1 MRVAQHGRWQRS
13 LHGGLFLLAV
23 ISGALFVLLWR
34 ASTERA
40 LQGWLWRAMNGDGA
54 ITYDDWARIVVEL
67 CLLGVSVGASSSLLF
82 RIVGHKVRASARA
95 STGPVR
101 PAVRCEELDISTRVD
116 LVARSIAT
124 FPCERVFERLAIV
137 SDPTTGVGVEW
148 NESPVIALPDGW
160 SAVSPTTW
168 SLVEA
173 CEFKEGGFPYPLLIS
188 LGTDVGDREYFVDL
202 SGVGGICFVGSGS
215 SRAREQLTG
224 GGSTALWSGHQQV
237 ELEGRL
243 NELVSEGSELSCAG
257 LVIDVAIVDDEMTWS
272 VRGRSWQLQHRLELW
287 GRHPVEETT
296 ETLTTTSDET
306 QLARVRRDSADYV
319 PAYTYMVRVLGEVA
333 VENADGDTV
342 TFERGRSQ
350 ELLAWMMTHDERP
363 TRSRAKSAM
372 WEMTVRATT
381 FANVISDI
389 RRTLNQFDNDDSVND
404 WIQRD
409 VGDDLIVDERV
420 VSDASLL
427 RNALECADGQAP
439 ADIISCLRWPVSLLR
454 GLPFQGS
461 VYRWPDP
468 EGLTSELVILATTA
482 AAELS
487 RAYLEIADLSG
498 VMWATGQGLRV
509 LPGDEELI
517 ALRMKAR
524 AAQGDVAALRQEWDS
539 YERVLADD
547 WSSGTPSPM
556 LRNLRRELLDD
567 RAV

>member
-40 LQGWLWRAMNGDGA
+40 LRGWLWSAMNDDGS

-82 RIVGHKVRASARA
+82 RIVGHKVRASERT
-95 STGPVR
+95 STVHVR

-137 SDPTTGVGVEW
+137 SDPTIGVGVEW
-148 NESPVIALPDGW
+148 NESPAIALPNGW

-173 CEFKEGGFPYPLLIS
+173 CEFKEGDFPYPLLIS

-272 VRGRSWQLQHRLELW
+272 VRGRPWQLRHRLEPS

-296 ETLTTTSDET
+296 ETRTTTSDET
-306 QLARVRRDSADYV
+306 QLARVRRDSADHV
-319 PAYTYMVRVLGEVA
+319 PAYTYMGRVLGEVA
-333 VENADGDTV
+333 VEKADGDTV

-363 TRSRAKSAM
+363 KRSRAKSAM

-389 RRTLNQFDNDDSVND
+389 RRTLNQFDNDDSVSD

-427 RNALECADGQAP
+427 RTALECADGQAP

-539 YERVLADD
+539 YERVLADE

>member
-1 MRVAQHGRWQRS
+1 
-13 LHGGLFLLAV
+13 
-23 ISGALFVLLWR
+23 
-34 ASTERA
+34 
-40 LQGWLWRAMNGDGA
+40 MNGDGS
-54 ITYDDWARIVVEL
+54 ITYGDWARIVVEL

-82 RIVGHKVRASARA
+82 RIVGHKVRASERA
-95 STGPVR
+95 STVHVR
-101 PAVRCEELDISTRVD
+101 PAVRCEELDLGTRVD

-124 FPCERVFERLAIV
+124 FPCERVFEQLAIV

-272 VRGRSWQLQHRLELW
+272 VRGRSWQLQHRLELS

-420 VSDASLL
+420 VSDASSL
-427 RNALECADGQAP
+427 RTALECADGQAP

>member
-40 LQGWLWRAMNGDGA
+40 LRGWLWSAMNGDGA

-137 SDPTTGVGVEW
+137 SDPTIGVGVEW
-148 NESPVIALPDGW
+148 NEPPVTALPDGW

-168 SLVEA
+168 LLVEA

-319 PAYTYMVRVLGEVA
+319 PAYTYMVRVLG
-333 VENADGDTV
+333 G
-342 TFERGRSQ
+342 
-350 ELLAWMMTHDERP
+350 
-363 TRSRAKSAM
+363 
-372 WEMTVRATT
+372 
-381 FANVISDI
+381 
-389 RRTLNQFDNDDSVND
+389 RTLNQFDNDDSVND

>member
-40 LQGWLWRAMNGDGA
+40 LRGWLWSAMNDDGS

-82 RIVGHKVRASARA
+82 RIVGHKVRASERT
-95 STGPVR
+95 STVHVR

-137 SDPTTGVGVEW
+137 SDPTIGVGVEW
-148 NESPVIALPDGW
+148 NEPPVMALPDGW

-168 SLVEA
+168 LLVEA

-272 VRGRSWQLQHRLELW
+272 VRGRPWQLRHRLEPS

-296 ETLTTTSDET
+296 DTLASTSDET
-306 QLARVRRDSADYV
+306 QLARVRRDSADHV
-319 PAYTYMVRVLGEVA
+319 PAYTYMGRVLGEVA
-333 VENADGDTV
+333 VEKADGDTV

-363 TRSRAKSAM
+363 KRSRAKSAM

-389 RRTLNQFDNDDSVND
+389 RRTLNQFDNDDSVSD

-427 RNALECADGQAP
+427 RTALECADGQAP

-539 YERVLADD
+539 YERVLADE

>member
-1 MRVAQHGRWQRS
+1 MKGDRS
-13 LHGGLFLLAV
+13 
-23 ISGALFVLLWR
+23 
-34 ASTERA
+34 
-40 LQGWLWRAMNGDGA
+40 
-54 ITYDDWARIVVEL
+54 ITYDDWARIVLEL

-82 RIVGHKVRASARA
+82 RIVAHKVRASERT
-95 STGPVR
+95 STVQVR
-101 PAVRCEELDISTRVD
+101 PAVRCEELDLGTRVD

-137 SDPTTGVGVEW
+137 SEPTTGVGVEW
-148 NESPVIALPDGW
+148 NEPPVIALPDGW

-173 CEFKEGGFPYPLLIS
+173 CEFKEGDFPYPLLIS
-188 LGTDVGDREYFVDL
+188 LGTDVGGREYFVDL
-202 SGVGGICFVGSGS
+202 SDVGGICFVGSGS
-215 SRAREQLTG
+215 SRAREQLAG
-224 GGSTALWSGHQQV
+224 GGSTALWSEHRQTQ
-237 ELEGRL
+237 LEGRL

-257 LVIDVAIVDDEMTWS
+257 LVIDVAIVDHEMTWS
-272 VRGRSWQLQHRLELW
+272 VQGRSWQLQHRLESS
-287 GRHPVEETT
+287 GHHSIEETT
-296 ETLTTTSDET
+296 DTLTTTSDKT
-306 QLARVRRDSADYV
+306 QLVRVRRRNADHV

-333 VENADGDTV
+333 VENAEGDTV

-363 TRSRAKSAM
+363 TRSRAKSAI

-389 RRTLNQFDNDDSVND
+389 RRTLNQFDNDDSVSD

-409 VGDDLIVDERV
+409 VGDDLIVDKRV

-427 RNALECADGQAP
+427 RTALECADGKAP

-454 GLPFQGS
+454 GLPFHGS

-487 RAYLEIADLSG
+487 RGYLEIADLSG

>member
-40 LQGWLWRAMNGDGA
+40 LRGWLWSAMNGDGA

-137 SDPTTGVGVEW
+137 SDPTIGVGVEW
-148 NESPVIALPDGW
+148 NEPPVTALPDGW

-168 SLVEA
+168 LLVEA

>member
-40 LQGWLWRAMNGDGA
+40 LRGWLWSAMNVDGS
-54 ITYDDWARIVVEL
+54 ITYGDWARIVVEL

-82 RIVGHKVRASARA
+82 RIVGHKVRGSER
-95 STGPVR
+95 TGTVHVR
-101 PAVRCEELDISTRVD
+101 PAVRCEELDLGTRVD

-124 FPCERVFERLAIV
+124 FPCERVFEQLAIV

-160 SAVSPTTW
+160 NAVSPTTW

-237 ELEGRL
+237 EFEGRL

-272 VRGRSWQLQHRLELW
+272 VRGRSWQLQHRLELS

-306 QLARVRRDSADYV
+306 QLARVRRDSADHV

-389 RRTLNQFDNDDSVND
+389 RRTLNQFDNDDSVSD

-409 VGDDLIVDERV
+409 VGDDLIVDTRV

-427 RNALECADGQAP
+427 RTALECADGQAP

>member
-1 MRVAQHGRWQRS
+1 
-13 LHGGLFLLAV
+13 
-23 ISGALFVLLWR
+23 
-34 ASTERA
+34 
-40 LQGWLWRAMNGDGA
+40 MNGDGS
-54 ITYDDWARIVVEL
+54 ITYGDWARIVVEL

-82 RIVGHKVRASARA
+82 RIVGHKVRASERT
-95 STGPVR
+95 STVHVR
-101 PAVRCEELDISTRVD
+101 PAVRCEELDLGTRVD

-124 FPCERVFERLAIV
+124 FPCERVFEQLAIV

-272 VRGRSWQLQHRLELW
+272 VRGRSWQLQHRLELS

-296 ETLTTTSDET
+296 ETLTTTADET
-306 QLARVRRDSADYV
+306 QLARVRRNSADHV

-389 RRTLNQFDNDDSVND
+389 RRTLNQFDNDDSVSD

-409 VGDDLIVDERV
+409 VGDDLIVDTRV

-427 RNALECADGQAP
+427 RTALECADGQAP

>member
-1 MRVAQHGRWQRS
+1 MRVSQHGRRQRS
-13 LHGGLFLLAV
+13 FHGGLFTLAV
-23 ISGALFVLLWR
+23 IGGALFVLLWR
-34 ASTERA
+34 ASTEPA
-40 LQGWLWRAMNGDGA
+40 LRGWLWSAMKGDRS
-54 ITYDDWARIVVEL
+54 ITYDDWARIVLEL

-82 RIVGHKVRASARA
+82 RTVAHKVRASERT
-95 STGPVR
+95 STVQVR
-101 PAVRCEELDISTRVD
+101 PAVRCEELDLGTRVD

-137 SDPTTGVGVEW
+137 SEPTTGVGVEW
-148 NESPVIALPDGW
+148 NEPPVIALPDGW

-173 CEFKEGGFPYPLLIS
+173 CEFKEGDFPYPLLIS
-188 LGTDVGDREYFVDL
+188 LGTDVGGREYFVDL
-202 SGVGGICFVGSGS
+202 SDVGGICFVGSGS
-215 SRAREQLTG
+215 SRAREQLAG
-224 GGSTALWSGHQQV
+224 GGSTALWSEHRQTQ
-237 ELEGRL
+237 LEGRL

-257 LVIDVAIVDDEMTWS
+257 LVIDVAIVDHEMTWS
-272 VRGRSWQLQHRLELW
+272 VQGRSWQLQHRLESS
-287 GRHPVEETT
+287 GHHSIEETT
-296 ETLTTTSDET
+296 DTLTTTSDET
-306 QLARVRRDSADYV
+306 QLVRVRRRNADHV
-319 PAYTYMVRVLGEVA
+319 PAYRYMVRVLGEVA
-333 VENADGDTV
+333 VENAEGDTV

-363 TRSRAKSAM
+363 TRSRAKSAI

-389 RRTLNQFDNDDSVND
+389 RRTLNQFDNDDSVSD

-409 VGDDLIVDERV
+409 VGDDLIVDTRV

-427 RNALECADGQAP
+427 RTALECADGKAP

-454 GLPFQGS
+454 GLPFHGS

-487 RAYLEIADLSG
+487 RGYLEIADLSG

>member
-1 MRVAQHGRWQRS
+1 MRVSQHGGWQRS
-13 LHGGLFLLAV
+13 LHGGLFTLAV

-34 ASTERA
+34 ASTEPA
-40 LQGWLWRAMNGDGA
+40 LQGWLWSAMNGDGL
-54 ITYDDWARIVVEL
+54 ITYGDWARIVLEL

-82 RIVGHKVRASARA
+82 RMVGHKVRASERTSAVQ
-95 STGPVR
+95 VR
-101 PAVRCEELDISTRVD
+101 PAIRCEDLDVGTRVD

-137 SDPTTGVGVEW
+137 SDPTIGVGVEW

-173 CEFKEGGFPYPLLIS
+173 CEFKEGDFPYPLLIS
-188 LGTDVGDREYFVDL
+188 LGTDVGGREYFVDL
-202 SGVGGICFVGSGS
+202 SDVGGICFVGSGS
-215 SRAREQLTG
+215 SRARDQFTG
-224 GGSTALWSGHQQV
+224 GGSTALWSVHQQAQ
-237 ELEGRL
+237 LEGRL
-243 NELVSEGSELSCAG
+243 NELLSEGSELSCAG
-257 LVIDVAIVDDEMTWS
+257 LVIDVAIVDSEMTWS
-272 VRGRSWQLQHRLELW
+272 VRGRPWQLQHRLEPL
-287 GRHPVEETT
+287 GDHSIEETT
-296 ETLTTTSDET
+296 GTLTSTTDET
-306 QLARVRRDSADYV
+306 QLAGARRHNPDHV

-363 TRSRAKSAM
+363 TRSRAKAAM

-389 RRTLNQFDNDDSVND
+389 RRTLNQFNDDDSVSD

-420 VSDASLL
+420 VSDVSLL
-427 RNALECADGQAP
+427 RTALECADGQAP
-439 ADIISCLRWPVSLLR
+439 ADIISYLRWPVSLLR
-454 GLPFQGS
+454 GLPFHGS

-468 EGLTSELVILATTA
+468 EGLTSELVILSTTA

-487 RAYLEIADLSG
+487 RAYLEIDDLSG

-556 LRNLRRELLDD
+556 LRNLRRELLDG

>member
-40 LQGWLWRAMNGDGA
+40 LRGWLWSAMNVDGS
-54 ITYDDWARIVVEL
+54 ITYGDWARIVVEL

-82 RIVGHKVRASARA
+82 RIVGHKVRGSERT
-95 STGPVR
+95 STVHVR
-101 PAVRCEELDISTRVD
+101 PAVRCEELDLGTRVD
-116 LVARSIAT
+116 LVARSIAA
-124 FPCERVFERLAIV
+124 FPCERVFEQLAIV

-237 ELEGRL
+237 EFEGRL

-272 VRGRSWQLQHRLELW
+272 VRGRSWQLQHRLELS

-306 QLARVRRDSADYV
+306 QLARVRRDSADHV

-389 RRTLNQFDNDDSVND
+389 RRTLNQFDNDDSVSD

-409 VGDDLIVDERV
+409 VGDDLIVDTQV

-427 RNALECADGQAP
+427 RTALECADGQAP

>member
-40 LQGWLWRAMNGDGA
+40 LRGWLWSAMNGDGA

-82 RIVGHKVRASARA
+82 RIVGHKVCASARA

-137 SDPTTGVGVEW
+137 SDPTIGVGVEW
-148 NESPVIALPDGW
+148 NEPPVTALPDGW

-168 SLVEA
+168 LLVEA

-306 QLARVRRDSADYV
+306 QLARVRRDSADFV

-427 RNALECADGQAP
+427 RNAVECADGQAP